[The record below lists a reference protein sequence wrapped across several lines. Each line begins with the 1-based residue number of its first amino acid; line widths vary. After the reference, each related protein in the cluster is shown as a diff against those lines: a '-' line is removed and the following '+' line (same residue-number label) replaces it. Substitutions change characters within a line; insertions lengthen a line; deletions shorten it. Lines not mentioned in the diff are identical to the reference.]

1 MFSLPVTCQSSIQKA
16 KCVIILTGRC
26 LIHLNWS
33 QVEPA
38 SSSGASIQQWISR
51 WAHTVTN
58 QTVIER
64 MFALI
69 VYHIDFIPSIKAL
82 QQQLDDIQVA
92 VPGS

>member
-1 MFSLPVTCQSSIQKA
+1 MFDSSQ
-16 KCVIILTGRC
+16 
-26 LIHLNWS
+26 LI
-33 QVEPA
+33 P
-38 SSSGASIQQWISR
+38 SGASIQQGISR